1 MNLYWGWL
9 VSMFTSLKAKLRR
22 IKYFILNYIFGEEAI
37 NIFFWIEKW
46 NEEMI
51 IHRSFLFRIL
61 YVPFRLQTNVYQF
74 IYCIGEFVNTA
85 KSTSLFLFARKIV
98 FPHDVLILLS
108 CLEQGKWSLMR
119 MMITKHYFPLYFFS
133 FLCILKHYAS
143 SLQIANTFI
152 FLHNAKTYFHEMQ
165 HLISDT

>member
-22 IKYFILNYIFGEEAI
+22 IKYFIMNYIFGEEAI

-61 YVPFRLQTNVYQF
+61 CVPFRLQTNVYQF

-85 KSTSLFLFARKIV
+85 KSTSLFLFARKIA

-119 MMITKHYFPLYFFS
+119 MMITKHYFPLYFFPFCVS
-133 FLCILKHYAS
+133 WNIMPHLYK
-143 SLQIANTFI
+143 LQIPSS